1 MKLWM
6 LVLSLC
12 FLIPVFAYG
21 QTGNQK
27 LTLNGCIEIALQ
39 NNTNLNTSRNMA
51 RLAELNVRGSYSN
64 ILPTIT
70 ADASGAKLKWG
81 KSTYLADVPVD
92 VDSAGNVIYEQ
103 RTVTSDARS
112 RNSYS
117 AGISVNQNI
126 LDGGYWWNNIRMNKV
141 QNEAGK
147 YDLKYSENQVIKIVS
162 QYFYDLLKNK
172 KLLEVY
178 SLAVTRSQDQVN
190 RTQSM
195 YEIGS
200 VAQVDVYRAQVNLG
214 QDQIQYYQQKNT
226 VDQSEQMLNL
236 ALGRDPLTAIDIDT
250 TVTFKSKDVSLDDL
264 LDESVKNQPALHSQE
279 LAVKSKEL
287 SVALAKSAYYPT
299 LGARLRYSRDNEILE
314 KIYTDLNLNWSYSI
328 GIGLSWNLFNGFAD
342 HVNVQKSKINLKNA
356 RLDLADYKRTLRSDI
371 RNLYNSYNAL
381 LEIVKIDQ
389 KSLEAA
395 REEYRLANERYRLG
409 SGTSLE
415 LREAQVNLTEAEQVL
430 VAAEY
435 NAIITYIEL
444 YEAIGKV
451 KEAVNL

>member
-27 LTLNGCIEIALQ
+27 LTLNDCIEIALQ

-64 ILPTIT
+64 ILPTIS
-70 ADASGAKLKWG
+70 ADASGGRLKWG
-81 KSTYLADVPVD
+81 KSTYLADVLVGFTP
-92 VDSAGNVIYEQ
+92 DSQAIYEQ

-117 AGISVNQNI
+117 ASLTINQNI
-126 LDGGYWWNNIRMNKV
+126 LDGGYWWNNIRMNKI

-147 YDLKYSENQVIKIVS
+147 QDLIYSENQVIKIVS

-226 VDQSEQMLNL
+226 VDQSEQLLNL
-236 ALGRDPLTAIDIDT
+236 ALGRDPLTAIEIDT
-250 TVTFKSKDVSLDDL
+250 TVSFKPKVIILDDL
-264 LDESVKNQPALHSQE
+264 LDESVKSQPALRSQE

-299 LGARLRYSRDNEILE
+299 LGARFRYSRDNEILD

-342 HVNVQKSKINLKNA
+342 HVNVQKSKIDLKNS
-356 RLDLADYKRTLRSDI
+356 RLDLADYKRNLRSDI

-444 YEAIGKV
+444 YEATGKV

>member
-250 TVTFKSKDVSLDDL
+250 TVTFKSKDISLDDL

>member
-1 MKLWM
+1 M

-250 TVTFKSKDVSLDDL
+250 TVTFKSKDISLDGL

>member
-1 MKLWM
+1 M

>member
-27 LTLNGCIEIALQ
+27 LTLNDCIEIALQ

-415 LREAQVNLTEAEQVL
+415 LREAQVNLTGAEQVL

>member
-328 GIGLSWNLFNGFAD
+328 GIGLSWTLFNGFAD